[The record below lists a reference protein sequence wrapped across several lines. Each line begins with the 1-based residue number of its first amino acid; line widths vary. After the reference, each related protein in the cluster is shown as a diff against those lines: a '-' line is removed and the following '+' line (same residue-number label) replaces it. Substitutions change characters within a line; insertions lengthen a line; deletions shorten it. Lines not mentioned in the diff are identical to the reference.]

1 MIAKGILDRK
11 AEITQQIPGG
21 GIKISTTFIVNSG
34 AGLRIYQNHNQEG
47 YCPPLITL
55 SKENRHQSLRRSW
68 FCPFVRNR

>member
-1 MIAKGILDRK
+1 MIAKGIPDRK

-47 YCPPLITL
+47 YCPL
-55 SKENRHQSLRRSW
+55 
-68 FCPFVRNR
+68 